1 MSEKVTPA
9 ERVEHAT
16 QLIEDFR
23 LQEDAEFF
31 SDPTN
36 RLDFLT
42 TLDYEDFLGIAKHVN
57 SRVRGYEP
65 RDRRNADDKGAFLPM
80 LATPS
85 SEEKPDALRA
95 GFEAIQ
101 AYLRESDDSIEEKL
115 RGVSMAFEALIIW
128 VHPFNDGN
136 GRTSRFLGKFIED
149 GTTDVGE
156 LIEETASNDT
166 RQRMYDSYLRVDQ
179 GNLYKNADI
188 VSFDESDLEE
198 LQKTEM
204 TVADGIS
211 LSLTRMLED
220 KRYQDRIQ
228 AQSDRYLEQRAAYE
242 QRKAA
247 A

>member
-1 MSEKVTPA
+1 MSEKVTPV

-16 QLIEDFR
+16 QLIEDFG

-31 SDPTN
+31 SDPTD
-36 RLDFLT
+36 RLEFLT

-65 RDRRNADDKGAFLPM
+65 RDRRNANDKGAFLPL

-101 AYLRESDDSIEEKL
+101 AYLRESDDNIEEKL
-115 RGVSMAFEALIIW
+115 RGASMAFEALIIW

-136 GRTSRFLGKFIED
+136 GRTSRFLGKFIEH

-166 RQRMYDSYLRVDQ
+166 RQRIYDDYLRVDQ
-179 GNLYKNADI
+179 GNLNKNADI
-188 VSFDESDLEE
+188 VTFDEADYEE

-204 TVADGIS
+204 PISEGIS

-220 KRYQDRIQ
+220 KRYQTKVE
-228 AQSDRYLEQRAAYE
+228 AQSARYLARRASYKQSRAA
-242 QRKAA
+242 A
-247 A
+247 